1 MERERGKEC
10 LEWKGQIS
18 LTETVKQGTYFRL
31 RWPEFD
37 VSDATH
43 RHPRVTLEISNWK
56 YVMNSDKRIG
66 RGRDLKIFSLKWQW
80 KPRIAKIY
88 RDINGY

>member
-18 LTETVKQGTYFRL
+18 LIETVKQGTYFRL

-43 RHPRVTLEISNWK
+43 KASKSHSRDFQLEI
-56 YVMNSDKRIG
+56 
-66 RGRDLKIFSLKWQW
+66 RDEF
-80 KPRIAKIY
+80 
-88 RDINGY
+88 